1 MISLRD
7 VVACALLVVPAMG
20 CKDQPKPGAAPA
32 PVTKPGDSPAG
43 GTAAP
48 TVDGTAAAQP
58 ELTATFAGKPMA
70 PLYGVAQADPSKGQS
85 HRLTFS
91 TRPLTCATLTTALDG
106 AAPGESFWIRAH
118 EALRPDGTTVW
129 AYGGAA
135 AGAGGSAPA
144 GLVAMGAYAIE
155 ATRITGA
162 LPAGVAVED
171 AAFAV
176 SGRFAV
182 PICAPLPV
190 PMLREVA
197 DRTREAVPVEAQ
209 GSTARATIAGKSFD
223 VKGATAIAGPDGTW
237 EVRLTAQPHGCA
249 DEVPGDLVVG
259 LRVGGAEPKIY
270 LGGNWIAGAAEVTSL
285 GGSLKV
291 AATPSAAAVALT
303 LAGEMDYVPVDAA
316 YRVALTGAVTA
327 TVCTR
332 G

>member
-1 MISLRD
+1 MAQLLGVLEQGLIYAVLALGVYITFKILDFPDMTVDSTFPLGAAVTALMISAGINPLWTLP
-7 VVACALLVVPAMG
+7 VSLLA
-20 CKDQPKPGAAPA
+20 
-32 PVTKPGDSPAG
+32 
-43 GTAAP
+43 
-48 TVDGTAAAQP
+48 
-58 ELTATFAGKPMA
+58 
-70 PLYGVAQADPSKGQS
+70 
-85 HRLTFS
+85 
-91 TRPLTCATLTTALDG
+91 
-106 AAPGESFWIRAH
+106 
-118 EALRPDGTTVW
+118 
-129 AYGGAA
+129 GAA
-135 AGAGGSAPA
+135 AGAGGSSPA

-249 DEVPGDLVVG
+249 DKVPGDLVVG
-259 LRVGGAEPKIY
+259 LRVDSAKPKLY
-270 LGGNWIAGAAEVTSL
+270 LGGNWIAGAAEVTAL

-291 AATPSAAAVALT
+291 MATPSAAAVALT
-303 LAGEMDYVPVDAA
+303 LDGEMDYTPVDVA